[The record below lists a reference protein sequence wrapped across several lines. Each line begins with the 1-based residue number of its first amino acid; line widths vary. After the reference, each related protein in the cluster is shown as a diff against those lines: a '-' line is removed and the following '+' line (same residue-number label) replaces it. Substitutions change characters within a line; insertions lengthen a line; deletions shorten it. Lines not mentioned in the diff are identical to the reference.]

1 MRGFGNESAVS
12 QNGVD
17 LLAGVSIL
25 GGATASGGQA
35 DPETGR
41 TNGNRS
47 SISQTGKGLTA
58 AVSAGALRNL
68 PGRGNLSTIEQT
80 NANYSGETRPGHTAL
95 VWQRGLFETNLIRQ
109 ADGSSTRPVQQP
121 VNYRDGSRGQAFA
134 DVSQSGER
142 SFAEVQ
148 QFADNFA
155 RVTQGLGSR
164 GRVRIEQVD
173 AGDYEVTIAAEPGS
187 SPRAFNRADV
197 AQYGDNNAL
206 DLAQDS
212 VGATAVVFQRR
223 GSSFNSAVIAQGV
236 RNAETQDPNNPTPTR
251 NETFSLFTDVTQGG
265 TRNLADI
272 GQWGVS
278 LRAVVDQ
285 SGSGTASMPNRVQI
299 RQRGRGNSAFAE
311 QSGTVGPSAA
321 GSPSSG
327 QAGDEFFFAGG
338 ARSAE
343 IAIIQS
349 NIGNS
354 ATVTQLGTG
363 QLARIEQTGP
373 RNRGSILQEAGATNA
388 TAVIRQSGSDNSYSV
403 TQTQPGQYLLVRQ
416 TGSNNSVTDVV
427 RRGPGS

>member
-1 MRGFGNESAVS
+1 MALIFSPACRSSAERP
-12 QNGVD
+12 Q
-17 LLAGVSIL
+17 I
-25 GGATASGGQA
+25 
-35 DPETGR
+35 DPESGR
-41 TNGNRS
+41 SDGNRS
-47 SISQTGKGLTA
+47 SISQTGKGLAA
-58 AVSAGALRNL
+58 AVSAGAFRNL
-68 PGRGNLSTIEQT
+68 PGRGNFSTIEQT
-80 NANYSGETRPGHTAL
+80 NASYSGDTRPGHTAL
-95 VWQRGLFETNLIRQ
+95 VWQRGLFETSLIRQ
-109 ADGSSTRPVQQP
+109 ADQSTTRPVQRP
-121 VNYRDGSRGQAFA
+121 IEYRDGRRGQAFA
-134 DVSQSGER
+134 DVSQSGDR
-142 SFAEVQ
+142 GSVEVQ

-155 RVTQGLGSR
+155 RVTQGLGARS
-164 GRVRIEQVD
+164 RVRIEQVD

-197 AQYGDNNAL
+197 AQYGDNNAV

-212 VGATAVVFQRR
+212 VGAIAAVFQMR

-251 NETFSLFTDVTQGG
+251 GETFSLVADVTQGG

-278 LRAVVDQ
+278 LRAEVKQ
-285 SGSGTASMPNRVQI
+285 AGSGTAAMPNRVQI
-299 RQRGRGNSAFAE
+299 RQRGRGNSAFAD
-311 QSGTVGPSAA
+311 QSGNVGPSAA

-354 ATVTQLGTG
+354 ATVTQLGKG

-373 RNRGSILQEAGATNA
+373 RNRGTILQEAGATNA
-388 TAVIRQSGSDNSYSV
+388 TAVIRQSGSDNNYSV

-416 TGSNNSVTDVV
+416 TGSSNSVTDVI